1 MVALACVVAVLIDVA
16 RTVTVAAELLE
27 IMADRRATAEEN
39 AGIVMP
45 VILLTAAPDA
55 SSN

>member
-1 MVALACVVAVLIDVA
+1 MDVA
-16 RTVTVAAELLE
+16 RTVTVAAELLV
-27 IMADRRATAEEN
+27 IVADRRTTAEEN

-45 VILLTAAPDA
+45 EILLTVAPDA